1 MSATCAS
8 VRLPEKR
15 GMLAG
20 PVRIASTT
28 CWAVTFLFCSEGA
41 FVP

>member
-1 MSATCAS
+1 MSRTWAS
-8 VRLPEKR
+8 VRFPLKR

-28 CWAVTFLFCSEGA
+28 WRAVMFLLFSVGA
-41 FVP
+41 LVL